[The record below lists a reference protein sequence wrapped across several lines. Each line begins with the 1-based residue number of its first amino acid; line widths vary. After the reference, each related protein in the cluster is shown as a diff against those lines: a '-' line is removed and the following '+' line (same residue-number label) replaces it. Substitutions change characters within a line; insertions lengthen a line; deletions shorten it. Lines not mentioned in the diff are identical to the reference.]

1 MLWPFEIRGA
11 IPADE
16 DQLLEV
22 AQHLNTVNLPA
33 DRGDIRGILEQAQ
46 RSFSGAI
53 KDPRRRE
60 YVFVV
65 VDSERNRI
73 VGTSMIVGQLGRRD
87 APYIYVDV
95 SAEERYSATLDR
107 HFRHV
112 VLKIGY
118 SYNGPTELG
127 GLIVSPEY
135 RKRPEWL
142 GLMISYVRFLY
153 VKMHREWFRD
163 ELLAELL
170 PPLEPDGT
178 SHLWDALGRKFT
190 GMTYAEADRLS
201 KKNKEFIKGLF
212 PEGAIYASLL
222 PQQAQDVIGKVGLQ
236 TKGVEKMLRR
246 IGFRYVERVDPFDGG
261 PHFTA
266 PTDDVTLVRRAHAA
280 NVTRLLSAN
289 DAPKVRALV
298 AIETH
303 EPPFFRC
310 ACAPWR
316 DGTPPASPT
325 RGSPHASG
333 EPGDEEAACAEIAQ
347 ESAAALGIAEGAHVW
362 VLPVE

>member
-1 MLWPFEIRGA
+1 VAWPFEIRGA
-11 IPADE
+11 TAADE

-22 AQHLNTVNLPA
+22 AHHLNTVNLPA
-33 DRGDIRGILEQAQ
+33 DRDDIRGILELSQK
-46 RSFSGAI
+46 SFSGAVR
-53 KDPRRRE
+53 DPRRRE
-60 YVFVV
+60 YVFVL
-65 VDSERNRI
+65 VDTERGHI

-95 SAEERYSATLDR
+95 SEEERYSATLDR

-118 SYNGPTELG
+118 SYNGPTEIG

-135 RKRPEWL
+135 RKKPEKL
-142 GLMISYVRFLY
+142 GLAISYVRFLFI
-153 VKMHREWFRD
+153 KMHREWFRD

-190 GMTYAEADRLS
+190 GMTYADADRLS

-222 PQQAQDVIGKVGLQ
+222 PVQAQEVIGKVGAQ

-246 IGFRYVERVDPFDGG
+246 VGFRYAERVDPFDGG

-266 PTDDVTLVRRAHAA
+266 PTDDVTLVGRSHRAR
-280 NVTRLLSAN
+280 VTAFRPAG
-289 DAPKVRALV
+289 DGPRARALI
-298 AIETH
+298 AIETS

-310 ACAPWR
+310 VLSPW
-316 DGTPPASPT
+316 DASTDTGAGGAGAAIAAEPARHLGVGP
-325 RGSPHASG
+325 GG
-333 EPGDEEAACAEIAQ
+333 E
-347 ESAAALGIAEGAHVW
+347 VW
-362 VLPVE
+362 VLPID